1 MTFEVAKA
9 KEIGSDRSNFAVNRA
24 MHRSLPIPALFHFAT
39 KELVIYTAKVRLKGK
54 YPCFSSRPKKSSKN
68 LKKFTEIE
76 QYVIHRSISICKFK
90 FN

>member
-39 KELVIYTAKVRLKGK
+39 KELVIYTMQKFVSRESIPVFRLVQKIIQE
-54 YPCFSSRPKKSSKN
+54 
-68 LKKFTEIE
+68 LEEI
-76 QYVIHRSISICKFK
+76 Y
-90 FN
+90 